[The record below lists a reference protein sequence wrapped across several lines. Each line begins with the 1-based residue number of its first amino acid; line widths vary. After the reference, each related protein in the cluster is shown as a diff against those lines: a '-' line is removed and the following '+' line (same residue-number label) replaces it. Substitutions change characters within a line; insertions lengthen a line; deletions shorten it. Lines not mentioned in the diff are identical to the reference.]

1 MDYSLCHAIANSNT
15 GELPRVLIL
24 YDITCQFHVNFARR
38 VARST
43 SIDYP
48 FHKKTFWGIGEFHVG
63 GHVER
68 CFPRH
73 SPQFIPGAGM
83 VDGEILET
91 LWSVLNEVSPS
102 TQTATLASRTEM
114 LDDHMLD
121 SNWKKLTGIGV
132 YPLLYVSYA

>member
-1 MDYSLCHAIANSNT
+1 M
-15 GELPRVLIL
+15 
-24 YDITCQFHVNFARR
+24 
-38 VARST
+38 RS
-43 SIDYP
+43 SSMEYP
-48 FHKKTFWGIGEFHVG
+48 FDKDTFWGIGEFHVG

-68 CFPRH
+68 CFARH

-121 SNWKKLTGIGV
+121 SNWKKLLGIGRYLMCSCLGFAEDSV
-132 YPLLYVSYA
+132 QYHPSAGSIWPV